1 MTKQRFYCNIVK
13 FNMQY
18 IFIFLNKAGKYY
30 EWTYNIREGIPN
42 IANTATTT
50 MPMSSLTKL

>member
-1 MTKQRFYCNIVK
+1 
-13 FNMQY
+13 MQY